1 MKRLLIS
8 CPTSAER
15 QPIEDLLDEVAGRP
29 DLRGMRTCGSWQI
42 ATHASGPGVP
52 MVLLHL
58 GRAVDQFRPD
68 LLIHAGIAGV
78 RKGAATIGEAVEIIS
93 DRYADIGAE
102 DRDGSFLDMHYLG
115 LWRNGDAPWSDGVFR
130 QPSNWGMDGW
140 RHLDA
145 VTVHTIPGTAAHI
158 DHLAGRYPFE
168 VESMEGAAVFHL
180 ALHHD
185 LPFLAVRGISNYLE
199 PRNRESWDIP
209 SALCAMAQATRE
221 FLRAHLA

>member
-8 CPTSAER
+8 CPTAAER
-15 QPIEDLLDEVAGRP
+15 QPIEDMLDALAGRP
-29 DLRGMRTCGSWQI
+29 DERGLRNCGSWQI

-58 GRAVDQFRPD
+58 GRAVDRFRPD

-102 DRDGSFLDMHYLG
+102 ERDGSFLDMYRLG
-115 LWRNGDAPWSDGVFR
+115 LWRDEDAHWSDGIFR
-130 QPSNWGMDGW
+130 QPSSWGMDGW
-140 RHLDA
+140 LRLNA
-145 VTVHTIPGTAAHI
+145 VTVHTIPGTEAHI
-158 DHLAGRYPFE
+158 DQLAGRYPFE
-168 VESMEGAAVFHL
+168 AETMEGAAVFHL

-199 PRNRESWDIP
+199 PRNREGWDLP
-209 SALCAMAQATRE
+209 AALRAMAQATRE
-221 FLRAHLA
+221 FLHTHLD